1 MLKIKAAT
9 ALLGSL
15 ILGLTAASATSLTT
29 EPAKGVKAGD
39 KAPAF
44 TLTDTTGTEHSLQS
58 YLDQGKIVIIEWFNP
73 DCPFVQ
79 KHHLRFKTMQETA
92 AKAKEMGA
100 VWIAI
105 NSGAPG
111 MQGAGLERNTKAI
124 EDYGIKAPV
133 LLDESG
139 EVGLSYGALVTPHMY
154 IITPEGIV
162 AYQGAIDNNRSAR
175 TLGDTNYVLQALE
188 QIKAGETVT
197 EPNTK
202 PYGCG
207 VKYGKTARGGA

>member
-15 ILGLTAASATSLTT
+15 ILGLTAASATSISA
-29 EPAKGVKAGD
+29 EPEKGVKAGD

-44 TLTDTTGTEHSLQS
+44 TLTDTKGNKHNLQS
-58 YLDQGKIVIIEWFNP
+58 YLDEGKIVVLEWFNP

-79 KHHLRFKTMQETA
+79 KHHLRFKTMEETA

-105 NSGAPG
+105 NSGGPG
-111 MQGAGLERNTKAI
+111 LQGAGVERNTKAI
-124 EDYGIKAPV
+124 EDFGIKFPV
-133 LLDESG
+133 LLDETG
-139 EVGLSYGALVTPHMY
+139 EVGLSYGAIVTPHMY
-154 IITPEGIV
+154 IITPDGIV

-175 TLGDTNYVLQALE
+175 TLGDTNYVLQALKE
-188 QIKAGETVT
+188 IKAGETVS

-207 VKYGKTARGGA
+207 VKYAKPSRGGA